1 MLRKFLHYFKF
12 LKTKQ
17 EPETLSIIISLKS
30 NYDID
35 IQFKYP
41 NLNSTDINNIPNIA
55 EKYAELLIYI
65 NSNPLKYKL
74 LDTIKDKSYRSED
87 IKEKLFFDNVIS
99 FYDLIRQEI
108 KKANIINNNGPLIS
122 PMAVFATK

>member
-1 MLRKFLHYFKF
+1 MLKKFLHYFKL
-12 LKTKQ
+12 LKTKK
-17 EPETLSIIISLKS
+17 EPLETLSIIISLKN
-30 NYDID
+30 NYDVD
-35 IQFKYP
+35 IQLQYP
-41 NLNSTDINNIPNIA
+41 NLDNEDITNISNIA

-65 NSNPLKYKL
+65 NSNALKYRL

-108 KKANIINNNGPLIS
+108 KKANNTGPLIS
-122 PMAVFATK
+122 PMSVFATK